1 MKSKAVQHTI
11 KVWSFPDL
19 LLELY
24 RYAPGPAESL
34 PKHCHDEYQFGLSLD
49 FPGEYSY
56 RGTQYSVPI
65 GSLSVIHPGEMH
77 SARDLDYRNTSAT
90 FRMMFASTAL
100 LQIAAAPVGGS
111 TTSLPFFPT
120 PIILDKNLA
129 QLPGKYLLQK

>member
-49 FPGEYSY
+49 FP
-56 RGTQYSVPI
+56 
-65 GSLSVIHPGEMH
+65 
-77 SARDLDYRNTSAT
+77 
-90 FRMMFASTAL
+90 
-100 LQIAAAPVGGS
+100 
-111 TTSLPFFPT
+111 T